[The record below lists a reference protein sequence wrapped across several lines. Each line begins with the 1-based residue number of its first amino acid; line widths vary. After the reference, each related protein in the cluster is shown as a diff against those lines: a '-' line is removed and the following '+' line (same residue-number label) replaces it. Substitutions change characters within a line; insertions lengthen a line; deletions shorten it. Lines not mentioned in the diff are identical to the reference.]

1 MSPIPFCVCGQQPSL
16 LPSSL
21 LRSSPPSFLL
31 VFLFAGK
38 VRGSESECV
47 SATVIIAI
55 VSPSLPLS
63 LSPLSH
69 CPPLPFSG
77 IRGTNVIHSPAR
89 RRRSR
94 SLRPNGQLCKSP
106 VPPPRHPPVDYK
118 HTSLPPPPRTICF
131 RLRRFARKG
140 GAGTAFRQSRNAM
153 FRQQWV
159 RISSS
164 FAQMN
169 NPQIS
174 LTLLSVRCPC

>member
-1 MSPIPFCVCGQQPSL
+1 MSAANS

-21 LRSSPPSFLL
+21 PPSFVQALLPSFLL

-89 RRRSR
+89 RRSR
-94 SLRPNGQLCKSP
+94 SLRPNGQLCKSL
-106 VPPPRHPPVDYK
+106 VPPPAHPPVDYK
-118 HTSLPPPPRTICF
+118 HTYI
-131 RLRRFARKG
+131 FA
-140 GAGTAFRQSRNAM
+140 ATAADHLF
-153 FRQQWV
+153 
-159 RISSS
+159 SSS
-164 FAQMN
+164 PICKEGRRRGWPFAN
-169 NPQIS
+169 LETPCFAS
-174 LTLLSVRCPC
+174 SGFASHPLLLR